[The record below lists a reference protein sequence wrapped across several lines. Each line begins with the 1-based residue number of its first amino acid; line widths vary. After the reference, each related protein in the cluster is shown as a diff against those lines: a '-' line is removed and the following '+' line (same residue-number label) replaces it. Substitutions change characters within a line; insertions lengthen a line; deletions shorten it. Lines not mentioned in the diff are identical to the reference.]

1 MIILVAFHISP
12 VTVKYNVDGFP
23 IYDGYDV
30 KLVRYAGVVGIY
42 FHGLFMD
49 SNPSQATVMA
59 PSVMLCV
66 FQMVY
71 TIDTT

>member
-30 KLVRYAGVVGIY
+30 KLVGLVGLGG
-42 FHGLFMD
+42 FFCH
-49 SNPSQATVMA
+49 
-59 PSVMLCV
+59 
-66 FQMVY
+66 
-71 TIDTT
+71 